1 MDTIYIARH
10 GFRMAWHGNQLGLSP
25 TGRPRDPVLTAH
37 GIDQVKLLAQHF
49 ASLPEDQRPQMI
61 VSSPYYRC
69 VQTAGPSAQ
78 TLDMDIHIEPGTFI
92 KGPDCSVC
100 QLGGNQADDRSC
112 IDEQSG
118 ITEWFPPVTSNTGY
132 HTVPMRAS
140 TISQYAPRVASSQ
153 QWSPLVYPHRRGESI
168 QDLHTRAR
176 RVLERIVQRC
186 EQRGVRRVLLVSH
199 AATVIAMGRAMVE
212 AEAEQTT
219 DWSSGRGLEVGAGT
233 ASLSLYVRGEAA
245 EKRGLATEAAKSPT
259 GWVQALNGSAEH
271 LPDGVEREWT
281 FKDIPGNVEEPGMGV
296 GHVDEEAFEEAEMQR
311 LEQAG
316 VVADQDAASVW
327 GAGMASRSGPG
338 QESAK
343 PRF

>member
-10 GFRMAWHGNQLGLSP
+10 GFRMAWQGNQLGLSP

-78 TLDMDIHIEPGTFI
+78 TLDMDIHVEP
-92 KGPDCSVC
+92 
-100 QLGGNQADDRSC
+100 
-112 IDEQSG
+112 G

-132 HTVPMRAS
+132 HPVPMRAS
-140 TISQYAPRVASSQ
+140 TISQYAPRVASSE

-212 AEAEQTT
+212 AEAEQMT
-219 DWSSGRGLEVGAGT
+219 DWSTGRGIEVGAGT

-281 FKDIPGNVEEPGMGV
+281 FKDIAGNVEEPGMGV